1 MDKKRDIEKIEVTLS
16 EEKIS
21 ILPLRNSVL
30 FPHAIVPIDVGR
42 EKSIKL
48 VEDVTKTQE
57 QLLGVVTQLSMDIQD
72 PEWKEMYGVGTLAR
86 ILKVIRLDKGG
97 YRVVIHGL
105 ARFEVKGPLGTNPYH
120 RAIIMKVLEQ
130 FEENIETD
138 ALMGSIFDTLEQVV
152 TMLTNFPR
160 DIIDRLHSS
169 KDPSLVCDLIAANIP
184 INIDDKQKILE
195 TFDINSRLRMTL
207 QFLMRQLEILKV
219 KKEISSVVQE
229 EMGKSQREYFLR
241 QQLKAIREE
250 LGETEEEDDDVE
262 VLRQRITEASLP
274 EEAEKVAR
282 KQITRMRQMQP
293 SSAEYTVVR
302 TYLDW
307 LLDLPWI
314 RATKDYVDIPKARKT
329 LDEDHYDLEKVKKRI
344 LEYLAVKKLKEDK
357 KGPILCFVGPPGV
370 GKTSLGKSIARAM
383 GREFIRI
390 SLGGVRDEAEI
401 RGHRRT
407 YVGALP
413 GRIIQGMKKVGTINP
428 VFMLDEVDKLGTDFR
443 GDPSSA
449 LLEVLDPEQN
459 STFSDHYLEVPFDL
473 SKVMFIG
480 TANIRDTIPPPLLDR
495 MESIDLPGYTRDEKK
510 KIAQQF
516 LIPRQLEEHGLKEFD
531 FKWKGES
538 LDTIID
544 FYTREAGVRNLEREI
559 AAICRCIAVRVA
571 EDREI
576 PNEINREVVGQVLG
590 PPKHYSEVA
599 GRTPEVGVA
608 TGLAWTPSGGDIIFV
623 EATKMAGQGKM
634 HLTGQLGS
642 VMKESVQAAYSYVH
656 SKEVEL
662 GIEADIFD
670 KLDLHVHVPAGA
682 IPKDGPSAGITMYA
696 AIASR
701 LTGIPIMPDVAMTG
715 EITLR
720 GLVLQVGGIKE
731 KVLAAHRA
739 GIKEI
744 ILPKRNEKDL
754 IEIPEEI
761 KKDLKFHFIQN
772 VEDSLEYAFMRMPE
786 AREIEA
792 PLPRRPSKPPVDQP
806 SA

>member
-1 MDKKRDIEKIEVTLS
+1 MEPSDNQDEPQG
-16 EEKIS
+16 EERIS

-30 FPHAIVPIDVGR
+30 FPHSIVPIDVGR
-42 EKSIKL
+42 DKSIKL
-48 VEDVTKTQE
+48 VEDIGKAQDQV
-57 QLLGVVTQLSMDIQD
+57 LGVIAQLAMDVQD
-72 PEWKEMYGVGTLAR
+72 PDWGEMYQVGTFAR
-86 ILKVIRLDKGG
+86 ILKVIRLEKGG

-105 ARFEVKGPLGTNPYH
+105 SRFRIKEPLGASPYH
-120 RAIIMKVLEQ
+120 HASVLRVAERLDKT
-130 FEENIETD
+130 IETD
-138 ALMGSIFDTLEQVV
+138 ALMGSIFDTLDQVV
-152 TMLTNFPR
+152 AMLTNFPR

-169 KDPSLVCDLIAANIP
+169 REPSLVCDLIAANIP
-184 INIDDKQKILE
+184 ITIPEKQQVLE
-195 TFDINSRLRMTL
+195 TFDINVRLRLTL

-250 LGETEEEDDDVE
+250 LGESEEEEDDLE
-262 VLRQRITEASLP
+262 LLRQKIKDAHLP
-274 EEAEKVAR
+274 DEAEKTAR
-282 KQITRMRQMQP
+282 KQLARLKQMQP

-307 LLDLPWI
+307 ILELPWTA
-314 RATKDYVDIPKARKT
+314 ATADHVDIPSARAI

-370 GKTSLGKSIARAM
+370 GKTSLGKSIARSM
-383 GREFIRI
+383 GRRFVRV

-413 GRIIQGMKKVGTINP
+413 GRVVQGMKKAGTTNP

-459 STFSDHYLEVPFDL
+459 NSFSDHYVEVPYDL

-480 TANIRDTIPPPLLDR
+480 TANVRDTIPPPLLDR
-495 MESIDLPGYTRDEKK
+495 METIDLPGYTREEKK
-510 KIAQQF
+510 KIARQF
-516 LIPRQLEEHGLKEFD
+516 LIPRQLDEHGLREFD
-531 FKWKGES
+531 FKWHDEAIE
-538 LDTIID
+538 TIID
-544 FYTREAGVRNLEREI
+544 SYTREAGVRSLEREI
-559 AAICRCIAVRVA
+559 ASVCRFIAVKVA
-571 EDREI
+571 EDREVPEAI
-576 PNEINREVVGQVLG
+576 DRKVVEEVLG
-590 PPKHYSEVA
+590 PPKFFAEVA
-599 GRTPEVGVA
+599 GRDAEIGVA

-623 EATKMAGQGKM
+623 EASRIPGQGKL

-642 VMKESVQAAYSYVH
+642 VMKESAQAAYSYVH
-656 SKEVEL
+656 SNAREL
-662 GIEADIFD
+662 GIPEEVFEKSDI
-670 KLDLHVHVPAGA
+670 HVHVPAGA
-682 IPKDGPSAGITMYA
+682 IPKDGPSAGITMFT

-701 LTGIPIMPDVAMTG
+701 LSGRPVRPEVAMTG

-739 GIKEI
+739 GITDI
-744 ILPKRNEKDL
+744 LLPKRNEKD
-754 IEIPEEI
+754 IVEIPAEI
-761 KKDLKFHFIQN
+761 RDALRFHFIQL
-772 VEDSLEYAFMRMPE
+772 VDDALGAALAAPAGEGRDSSSPAVSS
-786 AREIEA
+786 AA
-792 PLPRRPSKPPVDQP
+792 PQTQPV
-806 SA
+806 A

>member
-1 MDKKRDIEKIEVTLS
+1 MDEKKDIETIEVNLS
-16 EEKIS
+16 EEKIAV
-21 ILPLRNSVL
+21 LPLRNSVL

-48 VEDVTKTQE
+48 IEDVTKTQE
-57 QLLGVVTQLSMDIQD
+57 QILGVVTQLSMDIHE
-72 PEWKEMYGVGTLAR
+72 PEWSEMYTTGTLAR

-105 ARFEVKGPLGTNPYH
+105 ARFQVKQPLGTSPYH
-120 RAIIMKVLEQ
+120 QAVITKVLEQ
-130 FEENIETD
+130 VDRGIETD

-169 KDPSLVCDLIAANIP
+169 KDPSLVCDLISANIP
-184 INIDDKQKILE
+184 ISIEEKQKILE
-195 TFDINSRLRMTL
+195 TFDINQRLRLTL

-241 QQLKAIREE
+241 QQMKAIREE
-250 LGETEEEDDDVE
+250 LGESEEEEDDLE
-262 VLRQRITEASLP
+262 AIRQKIKAAGLP
-274 EEAEKVAR
+274 EEADKVAK
-282 KQITRMRQMQP
+282 KQLTRLKQMQP

-307 LLDLPWI
+307 ILDIPWSKM
-314 RATKDYVDIPKARKT
+314 TTDHVDIPEARKI
-329 LDEDHYDLEKVKKRI
+329 LDEDHYDLERVKKRI

-370 GKTSLGKSIARAM
+370 GKTSLGRSIARAM
-383 GREFIRI
+383 GRQFIRI

-459 STFSDHYLEVPFDL
+459 STFSDHYLEIPYDL

-480 TANIRDTIPPPLLDR
+480 TANVKDTIPPPLLDR
-495 MESIDLPGYTRDEKK
+495 METIDLPGYTRDEKK

-516 LIPRQLEEHGLKEFD
+516 LIPRQLEEHGLKEYALR
-531 FKWKGES
+531 WSEEA
-538 LDTIID
+538 LDVIID
-544 FYTREAGVRNLEREI
+544 SYTREAGVRNLEREI
-559 AAICRCIAVRVA
+559 AAICRFIAVRVA

-576 PNEINREVVGQVLG
+576 PEDIDSKAVEDVLG
-590 PPKHYSEVA
+590 PPKFYSEVA
-599 GRTPEVGVA
+599 GRTPEIGVA

-623 EATKMAGQGKM
+623 EATKMIGQGKL

-642 VMKESVQAAYSYVH
+642 VMKESVQAAFSYVH
-656 SKEVEL
+656 SKEAEL
-662 GIEADIFD
+662 GIHPDVFE
-670 KLDLHVHVPAGA
+670 KSDLHVHVPAGA
-682 IPKDGPSAGITMYA
+682 IPKDGPSAGITMYVS
-696 AIASR
+696 IASR
-701 LTGIPIMPDVAMTG
+701 LTGIPVKPDVAMTG
-715 EITLR
+715 ELTLR
-720 GLVLQVGGIKE
+720 GIVLQVGGIKE

-739 GIKEI
+739 GIKDI

-754 IEIPEEI
+754 VEIPQEI
-761 KKDLKFHFIQN
+761 RSDLKFHFIQN
-772 VEDSLEYAFMRMPE
+772 VEESLSVALVH
-786 AREIEA
+786 
-792 PLPRRPSKPPVDQP
+792 LPPTLLVDVTPPPRPSKPPTDQP
-806 SA
+806 LA

>member
-1 MDKKRDIEKIEVTLS
+1 MDEKKDLETVEITLG
-16 EEKIS
+16 EDKVP

-48 VEDVTKTQE
+48 IEDVTKTQE

-72 PEWKEMYGVGTLAR
+72 PEWKEMYTIGTLAR

-105 ARFEVKGPLGTNPYH
+105 ARFEVKKPMGTTPYH
-120 RAIIMKVLEQ
+120 QAMVVKMTER
-130 FEENIETD
+130 FEKSIETD
-138 ALMGSIFDTLEQVV
+138 ALMGSIFDTLDQVV

-160 DIIDRLHSS
+160 DIIDRLQSS

-184 INIDDKQKILE
+184 ISIEEKQKILE
-195 TFDINSRLRMTL
+195 TIDIHARLRLTL

-250 LGETEEEDDDVE
+250 LGETEEEEDDLE
-262 VLRQRITEASLP
+262 VLRQRIKDAGLG
-274 EEAEKVAR
+274 EEGEKVAK
-282 KQITRMRQMQP
+282 KQIARLKQMQP

-307 LLDLPWI
+307 ILDLPWK
-314 RATKDYVDIPKARKT
+314 RETEDHVDIPQARRI
-329 LDEDHYDLEKVKKRI
+329 LDEDHYDLDKVKKRI
-344 LEYLAVKKLKEDK
+344 LEYLAIKKLKEDK

-370 GKTSLGKSIARAM
+370 GKTSLGRSIARAM

-459 STFSDHYLEVPFDL
+459 SSFSDHYLEIPYDL

-480 TANIRDTIPPPLLDR
+480 TANVKDTIPPPLLDR
-495 MESIDLPGYTRDEKK
+495 MEAIDLPGYTRDEKK

-516 LIPRQLEEHGLKEFD
+516 LIPRQLEEHGLKEYD
-531 FKWKGES
+531 FTWGEEA
-538 LDTIID
+538 LDVIID
-544 FYTREAGVRNLEREI
+544 SYTREAGVRNLEREI
-559 AAICRCIAVRVA
+559 AAICRFIAVRVA

-576 PNEINREVVGQVLG
+576 PEVIDPKSVEEVLG
-590 PPKHYSEVA
+590 PPKFHSEVA
-599 GRTPEVGVA
+599 GRSPEVGVA

-623 EATKMAGQGKM
+623 EATKMLGQGKL
-634 HLTGQLGS
+634 HLTGQLGN
-642 VMKESVQAAYSYVH
+642 VMKESVQAAFTYVH
-656 SKEVEL
+656 SKEAEL
-662 GIEADIFD
+662 GILPESFE
-670 KLDLHVHVPAGA
+670 KTDLHVHVPAGA
-682 IPKDGPSAGITMYA
+682 IPKDGPSAGITMYV

-701 LTGIPIMPDVAMTG
+701 LTGIPIRPDVAMTG

-720 GLVLQVGGIKE
+720 GMVLQVGGIKE

-744 ILPKRNEKDL
+744 ILPRRNEKDL
-754 IEIPEEI
+754 VEIPAEI
-761 KKDLKFHFIQN
+761 KSDLKFHFIQN
-772 VEDSLEYAFMRMPE
+772 VEDALPIAFERPPE
-786 AREIEA
+786 ARKLGAA
-792 PLPRRPSKPPVDQP
+792 PPPRPSKPPMDQP

>member
-1 MDKKRDIEKIEVTLS
+1 MDEKKDLETVELTLG
-16 EEKIS
+16 EDKLP

-48 VEDVTKTQE
+48 IEDVTKTQE

-72 PEWKEMYGVGTLAR
+72 PEWKEMHSVGTLAR

-105 ARFEVKGPLGTNPYH
+105 ARFEVKKPMGTTPYH
-120 RAIIMKVLEQ
+120 QAMVSKMTER
-130 FEENIETD
+130 FEKSIETD
-138 ALMGSIFDTLEQVV
+138 ALMGSIFDTLDQVV

-160 DIIDRLHSS
+160 DIIDRLQSS

-184 INIDDKQKILE
+184 ISIDEKQKILE
-195 TFDINSRLRMTL
+195 TIDIHARLRLTL

-250 LGETEEEDDDVE
+250 LGETEEEEDDLE
-262 VLRQRITEASLP
+262 VLRQRIKDAGLADEG
-274 EEAEKVAR
+274 EKVAK
-282 KQITRMRQMQP
+282 KQITRLKQMQP

-307 LLDLPWI
+307 ILDLPWKKQ
-314 RATKDYVDIPKARKT
+314 TEDHVDIPEARRI
-329 LDEDHYDLEKVKKRI
+329 LDEDHYDLDKVKKRI
-344 LEYLAVKKLKEDK
+344 LEYLAIKKLKEDK

-370 GKTSLGKSIARAM
+370 GKTSLGRSIARAM

-459 STFSDHYLEVPFDL
+459 SSFSDHYLEIPYDL

-480 TANIRDTIPPPLLDR
+480 TANVKDTIPPPLLDR
-495 MESIDLPGYTRDEKK
+495 MEAIDLPGYTRDEKK

-516 LIPRQLEEHGLKEFD
+516 LIPRQLEEHGLKEYD
-531 FKWKGES
+531 FTWREVA
-538 LDTIID
+538 LDVIID
-544 FYTREAGVRNLEREI
+544 SYTREAGVRNLEREI
-559 AAICRCIAVRVA
+559 AAICRYIAVRVA

-576 PNEINREVVGQVLG
+576 PEVIDQKAVEDVLG
-590 PPKHYSEVA
+590 PPKFHSEVA
-599 GRTPEVGVA
+599 GRAPEVGVA

-623 EATKMAGQGKM
+623 EATKMLGQGKL
-634 HLTGQLGS
+634 HLTGQLGN
-642 VMKESVQAAYSYVH
+642 VMKESVQAAFTYVH
-656 SKEVEL
+656 SKEAEL
-662 GIEADIFD
+662 GILPDVFE
-670 KLDLHVHVPAGA
+670 KTDLHVHVPAGA
-682 IPKDGPSAGITMYA
+682 IPKDGPSAGITMYV

-701 LTGIPIMPDVAMTG
+701 LTGIPIRPHVAMTG

-720 GLVLQVGGIKE
+720 GMLLQVGGIKE

-754 IEIPEEI
+754 VEIPAEI
-761 KKDLKFHFIQN
+761 KSGLKFHFIQD
-772 VEDSLEYAFMRMPE
+772 VDDALPIAFERPPE
-786 AREIEA
+786 ARKLGA
-792 PLPRRPSKPPVDQP
+792 SPPPRPSKPPMDQP